1 MDTLTNPDLET
12 VLAGIVLLLAGYSL
26 RALKA
31 LIVRTPTKL
40 DDAIWNKLV
49 GELTAVGTITP
60 EQLQRLHN
68 MPASNT
74 KAGTTTPQ

>member
-1 MDTLTNPDLET
+1 MDNFTNPDLET
-12 VLAGIVLLLAGYSL
+12 MVVGIVLLLAGYSL

-49 GELTAVGTITP
+49 GELVAVGTISP

-68 MPASNT
+68 LPASNA